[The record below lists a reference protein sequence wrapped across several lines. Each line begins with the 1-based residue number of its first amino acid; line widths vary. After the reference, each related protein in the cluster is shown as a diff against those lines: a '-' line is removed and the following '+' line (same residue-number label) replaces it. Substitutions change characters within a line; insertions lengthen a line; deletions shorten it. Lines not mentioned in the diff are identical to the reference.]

1 MKTEESKLEGQQKQL
16 DIPVVMPRIS
26 HFIDENGKKYRLNV
40 TTLQYLISIRSD
52 GTLKFTIVKK
62 STLDCID
69 VSPVYAV

>member
-1 MKTEESKLEGQQKQL
+1 V

-26 HFIDENGKKYRLNV
+26 HFSDENGKKSRLNV